1 MTKTIIH
8 SILAPVMK
16 LSREQ
21 ILSLISPVSHAGHIR
36 RHVATVTMTRVRM
49 VSTVFALLVPLWSVI
64 DWWVFDWPEWA
75 MMTGLRIASAVVFA
89 ILAWPR
95 EVSSL
100 RPYVQARTHLMAM
113 LLVPPLFYLASLQ
126 VVAGLRLDGEMNLL
140 MQLYGLMPSVVLAGL
155 AIFPLTALEVILFS
169 LPALA
174 CFAIGLGMSGQEIT
188 LQELGPAVW
197 FMGLTIGVSM
207 FSGMTQLHYM
217 TTLVNK
223 AMSDPLTG
231 AYTRRSG
238 GEALDLL
245 FRLSTMSGKPLT
257 IAFFDLDHFKSI
269 NDTYGHEAGDEALR
283 TMVERLRGGLRRS
296 DQVVR
301 WGGEE
306 FLAVLPDMTMEGMEV
321 LLRRLRATGFGLR
334 PDGTPLTASIGIAER
349 GIDDAS
355 DWDQLV
361 ELADQ
366 RMYEAKRSGRDRAVL
381 PDHQTIIFG
390 DTPVQAADGDDRVG
404 EPA

>member
-1 MTKTIIH
+1 MTQ
-8 SILAPVMK
+8 SLVRSLLAPIK

-21 ILSLISPVSHAGHIR
+21 VMSLISPLSHAGHIR
-36 RHVATVTMTRVRM
+36 RHVATVTMSRVRM
-49 VSTVFALLVPLWSVI
+49 VSTLFALLVPLWSVV

-75 MMTGLRIASAVVFA
+75 LMTGLRVASAVVFLA
-89 ILAWPR
+89 LAWPR

-100 RPYVQARTHLMAM
+100 RPYLQARTLLMIM
-113 LLVPPLFYLASLQ
+113 LLVPPAFYLASLQ
-126 VVAGLRLDGEMNLL
+126 VVSGLRLDGEMSLL
-140 MQLYGLMPSVVLAGL
+140 MQLYGLLPSIVLAGL
-155 AIFPLTALEVILFS
+155 AIFPLTALEVLLFS
-169 LPALA
+169 APALA
-174 CFAIGLGMSGQEIT
+174 CFAVGVVMSGQEIS
-188 LQELGPAVW
+188 LAAQGPALW

-269 NDTYGHEAGDEALR
+269 NDTYGHEAGDQALR
-283 TMVERLRGGLRRS
+283 TMVDSLRAGLRRS
-296 DQVVR
+296 DHVVR

-306 FLAVLPDMTMEGMEV
+306 FLAVLPDMSMDGMEV
-321 LLRRLRATGFGLR
+321 LLRRLRQTGFGPR

-349 GIDDAS
+349 IADDAT
-355 DWDQLV
+355 DWDALV

-381 PDHQTIIFG
+381 RDHQAIIFG
-390 DTPVQAADGDDRVG
+390 DTATATTEADRVD

>member
-1 MTKTIIH
+1 MQHTATGVFQALLSPI
-8 SILAPVMK
+8 K

-21 ILSLISPVSHAGHIR
+21 VTSLLSPLNHAGHIR
-36 RHVATVTMTRVRM
+36 RHVATVTMSRVRM
-49 VSTVFALLVPLWSVI
+49 VSTIFAILVPLWSII
-64 DWWVFDWPEWA
+64 DWMIFDWPEWA
-75 MMTGLRIASAVVFA
+75 WMTGLRLASAVVFLA
-89 ILAWPR
+89 LAWPR

-100 RPYVQARTHLMAM
+100 RPYLQARSLLMIM
-113 LLVPPLFYLASLQ
+113 LLVPPAFYLASLH
-126 VVAGLRLDGEMNLL
+126 VVSGLHMDGEMSLL
-140 MQLYGLMPSVVLAGL
+140 MQLYGLLPSVVLAGL

-169 LPALA
+169 APALA
-174 CFAIGLGMSGQEIT
+174 CFGAGVAVSGQAISLED
-188 LQELGPAVW
+188 LGPALW
-197 FMGLTIGVSM
+197 FMALTIGVSM

-283 TMVERLRGGLRRS
+283 TMVDRLRTGLRRS
-296 DQVVR
+296 DHVIR

-306 FLAVLPDMTMEGMEV
+306 FLAVLPDMPADGMEV
-321 LLRRLRATGFGLR
+321 FLRRMRETGFGLR
-334 PDGTPLTASIGIAER
+334 PDGTPLTASIGVAER
-349 GIDDAS
+349 LTDQAT

-361 ELADQ
+361 ELADH

-381 PDHQTIIFG
+381 RDHQAVIFG
-390 DTPVQAADGDDRVG
+390 EDATSSKKTPA
-404 EPA
+404 PA

>member
-1 MTKTIIH
+1 MQHAVRGAIQA
-8 SILAPVMK
+8 L
-16 LSREQ
+16 LSPIRLSSEQ
-21 ILSLISPVSHAGHIR
+21 MLSLLSPVNHAGHIR
-36 RHVATVTMTRVRM
+36 RHVAAVTMSRVRM
-49 VSTVFALLVPLWSVI
+49 VSTVFAILVPLWSVV

-75 MMTGLRIASAVVFA
+75 LMTGLRLASAVVFLF
-89 ILAWPR
+89 LAWPR

-100 RPYVQARTHLMAM
+100 RPYLQARSLLMLM
-113 LLVPPLFYLASLQ
+113 LLVPPAFYLASLG
-126 VVAGLRLDGEMNLL
+126 VVSGLRLDGEMNLL

-174 CFAIGLGMSGQEIT
+174 CFGVGVVYSGQTIS

-283 TMVERLRGGLRRS
+283 TMVERLRAGLRRS
-296 DQVVR
+296 DHVIR

-306 FLAVLPDMTMEGMEV
+306 FLAVLPDMPADGMEV
-321 LLRRLRATGFGLR
+321 FLRRMRETGFGLR
-334 PDGTPLTASIGIAER
+334 PDGTPLTASIGVAER
-349 GIDDAS
+349 ITDEAT

-361 ELADQ
+361 EVADQ
-366 RMYEAKRSGRDRAVL
+366 RMYHAKRSGRDRAVL
-381 PDHQTIIFG
+381 RDHQSVIFG
-390 DTPVQAADGDDRVG
+390 EGVDPGGDRVG